1 MKKIL
6 ATCLL
11 FCTIAASGQDKSTY
25 KVYDTKKKKEI
36 SVEDII
42 KDFANADVLFFG
54 EEHDDSIG
62 HMLEAQIFEQAH
74 KAYGKKMVLSMEM
87 FEADVQIVV
96 DEYLS
101 GLILEKNLI
110 KEGRAWKNYTDYKPL
125 IEYAKAN
132 NIYVIAANTPAR
144 YTNAITRNGLGY
156 LPKFGRATYR
166 WLPPSVDTATG
177 RYYEKFLEIMGGHGV
192 MPGMHIYQS
201 QNLWDATMAY
211 SIHKFILQNPDKKI
225 LHLNGRF
232 HTDEKLGIP
241 AQLAKLS
248 KSDSEPLKMLNISCF
263 YSEGDL
269 QNPDWKKHE
278 NLGDYIIITQ
288 KFKKDEKE

>member
-6 ATCLL
+6 SACLL
-11 FCTIAASGQDKSTY
+11 FCSVAAFGQDVSTY

-36 SVEDII
+36 SIDDII
-42 KDFANADVLFFG
+42 KDLASADVLFFG

-62 HMLEAQIFEQAH
+62 HMLEAQVFEKAH
-74 KAYGKKMVLSMEM
+74 KAYGKKIALSLEM
-87 FEADVQIVV
+87 FEADVQIVL

-125 IEYAKAN
+125 VEYAKAN
-132 NIYVIAANTPAR
+132 NVPVIAANTPAR
-144 YTNAITRNGLGY
+144 YTNGVTRNGLSY
-156 LPKFGRATYR
+156 LKKFDTYTTQ
-166 WLPPSVDTATG
+166 WIPTSIDTATG

-211 SIHKFILQNPDKKI
+211 SIYKFIQKDPDRKI

-241 AQLAKLS
+241 RQLGIYAK
-248 KSDSEPLKMLNISCF
+248 KPLKMLNISSF

-269 QNPDWKKHE
+269 QNPDWTKYE
-278 NLGDYIIITQ
+278 VLGDYVIITQ

>member
-1 MKKIL
+1 MKQL
-6 ATCLL
+6 LNVFLL
-11 FCTIAASGQDKSTY
+11 FSTIAAFGQDRSTY
-25 KVYDTKKKKEI
+25 KIYDTKKKKEI
-36 SVEDII
+36 SIDDII

-62 HMLEAQIFEQAH
+62 HMLEAQVFEKAH
-74 KAYGKKMVLSMEM
+74 KAYGKKIALSLEM
-87 FEADVQIVV
+87 FEADVQIIL

-125 IEYAKAN
+125 VEYAKAN
-132 NIYVIAANTPAR
+132 SIPVIAANTPAR
-144 YTNAITRNGLGY
+144 YTNAVTRNGLEF
-156 LPKFGRATYR
+156 LPKFSRATYI

-177 RYYEKFLEIMGGHGV
+177 KYYEKFLEIMGGHGV

-211 SIHKFILQNPDKKI
+211 SMYKFFQKNTDKKV

-241 AQLAKLS
+241 AQLKKYTSA
-248 KSDSEPLKMLNISCF
+248 DSEPLKMLNISCF

-278 NLGDYIIITQ
+278 TLGDYIIITQ